1 MSDYYTILGVD
12 RRASKDEIKSAYK
25 QLALKYHPDTAAE
38 LSEAQQREHEQ
49 KFKAI
54 SEAYAVLSDE
64 TKKRQYDT
72 FGNQQ
77 FQQQYSQHDIFA
89 GADFSPIFDELN
101 IKDIGDIFAQAF
113 AGSRRAG
120 RIRAQAQD
128 VIYPLKIGLEEAM
141 RGGQKSI
148 QYHLPRSGSEQLT
161 VKIPP
166 GVRSGTKLKVPRK
179 GAYGAAGERGDL
191 LVKISFAP
199 HPVYVRSGD
208 DLVMSHKITLS
219 KLLLGGKIEL
229 ETCDGLKT
237 VHLASPASLQAKL
250 RLKGLGFPVL
260 GAPERRG
267 DLYCELVLDLPS
279 KLTAAQR
286 QVALDLQAAEL

>member
-1 MSDYYTILGVD
+1 MSDYYATLGVD
-12 RRASKDEIKSAYK
+12 RGASKDEIKRAYK
-25 QLALKYHPDTAAE
+25 KLALQYHPDTAAE
-38 LSEAQQREHEQ
+38 LSDAQKRAHEQ

-54 SEAYAVLSDE
+54 SEAYAVLADE

-101 IKDIGDIFAQAF
+101 IKDFGDIFAQAF
-113 AGSRRAG
+113 GGGRRAG
-120 RIRAQAQD
+120 RTQQAQD
-128 VIYPLKIGLEEAM
+128 VVYPLQIGLEEAM
-141 RGGQKSI
+141 RGGQKPI
-148 QYHLPRSGSEQLT
+148 HYHLPQGGSEQLT

-166 GVRSGTKLKVPRK
+166 GVRAGTKLKVPSK
-179 GAYGAAGERGDL
+179 GAHGPRGERGDL
-191 LVKISFAP
+191 LVKVSFEP
-199 HPVYVRSGD
+199 HPVYARSGD
-208 DLVMSHKITLS
+208 DVVMSYKITLS

-229 ETCDGLKT
+229 KTFDGPKT

-267 DLYCELVLDLPS
+267 DLYCELVLDLPGQ
-279 KLTAAQR
+279 LTAAQR
-286 QVALDLQAAEL
+286 KVALDLKAVEL